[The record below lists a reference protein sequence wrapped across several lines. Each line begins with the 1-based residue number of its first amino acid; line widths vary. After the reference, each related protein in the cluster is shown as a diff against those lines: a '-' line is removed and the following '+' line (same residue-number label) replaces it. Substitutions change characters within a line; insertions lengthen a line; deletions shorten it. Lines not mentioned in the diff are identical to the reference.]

1 MGKNRSWLC
10 FCTGAVLVSCAQ
22 ASFAQ
27 DARDQI
33 IENRIAN
40 FRDMGSAY
48 KNIGDE
54 LKSGHPNKTKIQSG
68 AKTIADYSTHL
79 LSWFPPGSEP
89 PPEISQSW
97 IDKVSDW
104 LSSEDSAAPMDQPKS
119 HAKPEIWKQQAKFK
133 SDAKNLQLAAAKM
146 KLVSR
151 TGDAVAIAAQFRA
164 LGVTCKSCHDVFRK
178 EMH

>member
-1 MGKNRSWLC
+1 MLRSSWVYAAAFFVTCSQPSL
-10 FCTGAVLVSCAQ
+10 
-22 ASFAQ
+22 AQ

-54 LKSGHPNKTKIQSG
+54 LKSGQPNRAKIQSG

-89 PPEISQSW
+89 PPEISRSW

-104 LSSEDSAAPMDQPKS
+104 LSSDDSAVPTDQPKS
-119 HAKPEIWKQQAKFK
+119 HAKPEIWKQRAKFK
-133 SDAKNLQLAAAKM
+133 SDARSLQLAAAGM
-146 KLVSR
+146 KAISQA
-151 TGDAVAIAAQFRA
+151 GDTAAIAAQFRT

-178 EMH
+178 VMH

>member
-1 MGKNRSWLC
+1 MLRKIL
-10 FCTGAVLVSCAQ
+10 FCACALFVACSQ
-22 ASFAQ
+22 ASLAQ

-54 LKSGHPNKTKIQSG
+54 LKSAHPNKAKIQSG
-68 AKTIADYSTHL
+68 ARTIADYSTHL
-79 LSWFPPGSEP
+79 LSWFPPGSEL
-89 PPEISQSW
+89 PPEISRSW

-104 LSSEDSAAPMDQPKS
+104 LSSDDSAAPTDQPKS

-133 SDAKNLQLAAAKM
+133 SDAKNLQLAAARM
-146 KLVSR
+146 KTVSQ
-151 TGDAVAIAAQFRA
+151 TADAAAIAAQFRS
-164 LGVTCKSCHDVFRK
+164 LGVTCKTCHDVFRK
-178 EMH
+178 EMY